1 MMTAVVITKSSTPP
15 SMVITMSMF
24 SKAQETVQKA
34 VSSATGSNKPD
45 LSKWNTEEMLETT
58 VDEHGN
64 PVPDASYTDG
74 DKLSRGILGRDEADA
89 YVAATG
95 TFHHSTKDDTLKP
108 DFSKWNTEEML
119 ETTLDEHGNPV
130 PNASYT
136 DYEKLSRGR
145 LGDDEADAYIAATK
159 NFRKPAKD
167 FVDFD

>member
-1 MMTAVVITKSSTPP
+1 
-15 SMVITMSMF
+15 MSMF

-45 LSKWNTEEMLETT
+45 L
-58 VDEHGN
+58 
-64 PVPDASYTDG
+64 
-74 DKLSRGILGRDEADA
+74 
-89 YVAATG
+89 
-95 TFHHSTKDDTLKP
+95 
-108 DFSKWNTEEML
+108 SKWNTEEML